1 MILFQQVEELKEKL
15 RQNSQLNIRLT
26 NELDEVNSVNMQTL
40 NDKDIII
47 TDLRKQL
54 ESLQAKLDN
63 TTQTFGELEKR
74 LKEANIK
81 LEFYASSLNGN
92 HDGTLLER
100 EQELEQLKQEMD
112 ELRRRVGDGRISS
125 DTGAQTSPLKE
136 WAQVSSDKFRELER
150 KYEES
155 HQMNQQYNK
164 ILREKEMALQ
174 EMKQQVRLQFIY
186 VQVVLN
192 FFGFL
197 SSKQGFHFWPSENL
211 LVVRDEVRCQLGHDL
226 RNTKTR
232 QGEKL
237 AGKTSV

>member
-1 MILFQQVEELKEKL
+1 MFLILFQQVEELKEKL

-26 NELDEVNSVNMQTL
+26 NELDEVNSVNVQTL

-47 TDLRKQL
+47 TDLRQQL

-92 HDGTLLER
+92 HDDTLLER

-112 ELRRRVGDGRISS
+112 ELRRRVGDGCISS
-125 DTGAQTSPLKE
+125 DTGAQTSPLKD

-174 EMKQQVRLQFIY
+174 EIKQQVRLQFIY

-192 FFGFL
+192 FVGFL
-197 SSKQGFHFWPSENL
+197 SSKQ
-211 LVVRDEVRCQLGHDL
+211 RGHE
-226 RNTKTR
+226 R
-232 QGEKL
+232 
-237 AGKTSV
+237 

>member
-47 TDLRKQL
+47 TDLRQQL

-92 HDGTLLER
+92 HDDTLLER

-112 ELRRRVGDGRISS
+112 ELRRRVGNGRISS
-125 DTGAQTSPLKE
+125 DTGAQTSPLKD

-174 EMKQQVRLQFIY
+174 EIKQQVRLQFIY
-186 VQVVLN
+186 VQVV
-192 FFGFL
+192 
-197 SSKQGFHFWPSENL
+197 
-211 LVVRDEVRCQLGHDL
+211 
-226 RNTKTR
+226 
-232 QGEKL
+232 
-237 AGKTSV
+237 

>member
-1 MILFQQVEELKEKL
+1 MFLILFQQVEELKEKL

-47 TDLRKQL
+47 TDLRQQL

-92 HDGTLLER
+92 HDDTLLER

-112 ELRRRVGDGRISS
+112 ELRRRDNDGRISS
-125 DTGAQTSPLKE
+125 DTGAQTSPLKD
-136 WAQVSSDKFRELER
+136 WAQVSRDKFRELER

-174 EMKQQVRLQFIY
+174 EIKQQVRLQFIY

-192 FFGFL
+192 FVGFL
-197 SSKQGFHFWPSENL
+197 SSKQ
-211 LVVRDEVRCQLGHDL
+211 RGHD
-226 RNTKTR
+226 R
-232 QGEKL
+232 
-237 AGKTSV
+237 